1 MSEQDRLK
9 YMAQPSSFTA
19 SGGNGGAGIAAFI
32 SFIAI
37 TFFLAL
43 NTLFFVLAIYNFYL
57 IFEGVG
63 STANWVYGIL
73 CSFLTFFISRL
84 RF

>member
-19 SGGNGGAGIAAFI
+19 SGGDGAGIIGFI
-32 SFIAI
+32 RFFII
-37 TFFLAL
+37 TFMLAL

-57 IFEGVG
+57 IFEDVG
-63 STANWVYGIL
+63 TIANWVYGII
-73 CSFLTFFISRL
+73 CSFLTFTICRL